1 MGDDTAGPH
10 LGNQLIVGNY
20 PLVMLREIAQYVHDL
35 GLQAHA
41 FASGAHLLARGIY
54 LHLAQSKRDPEGFV
68 VFVRHG
74 SILSVLCCP
83 FVIIRSVPPVC
94 AVRCVYPVAM
104 TVALIAIIERPARP
118 PNGILLRRSNQAITL
133 HSLPLT
139 GPARKFFHCTSAL

>member
-10 LGNQLIVGNY
+10 LSNQLVVGNY

-41 FASGAHLLARGIY
+41 LASGAHLIARGIY
-54 LHLAQSKRDPEGFV
+54 LHLAQSKRDPVGFV

-83 FVIIRSVPPVC
+83 FVIIRAVPPVC
-94 AVRCVYPVAM
+94 AVRCVHSVAR
-104 TVALIAIIERPARP
+104 TVALIATIERPVRP
-118 PNGILLRRSNQAITL
+118 PNATHLRRSNQAITL

-139 GPARKFFHCTSAL
+139 GPARKFFHCISTL